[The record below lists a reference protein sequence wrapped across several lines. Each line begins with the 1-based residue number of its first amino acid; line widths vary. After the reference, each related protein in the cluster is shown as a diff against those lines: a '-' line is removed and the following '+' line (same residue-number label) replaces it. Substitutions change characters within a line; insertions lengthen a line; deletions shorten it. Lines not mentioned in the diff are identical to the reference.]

1 MLEGNRDMETIPAK
15 KTEVQQVLA
24 KKFCDATALIKAITV
39 FLSACQSFGD
49 QSGNCVVTV
58 TIRICN

>member
-1 MLEGNRDMETIPAK
+1 METIPAK
-15 KTEVQQVLA
+15 KTEVQQVFV
-24 KKFCDATALIKAITV
+24 KKFCDATALIKAISK

-49 QSGNCVVTV
+49 QSGKCVATV